1 MSIDVADSPS
11 PLESKSICIENKIII
26 EKRNSQVGE
35 IKGYFLVHKKKKE
48 SRRQVLFK
56 AIILHQIH
64 LWLPSCPNHPSRA
77 HLQFH
82 QCHQSTR
89 VRGSL
94 MLMGDLRSH
103 HHTLVVFMTDLSKG
117 NVHGVYTEMEL
128 SEEILFHFSFGCEK
142 NNPDINSL
150 RLAKYFE
157 LMWQGSP

>member
-64 LWLPSCPNHPSRA
+64 L
-77 HLQFH
+77 
-82 QCHQSTR
+82 
-89 VRGSL
+89 
-94 MLMGDLRSH
+94 
-103 HHTLVVFMTDLSKG
+103 
-117 NVHGVYTEMEL
+117 
-128 SEEILFHFSFGCEK
+128 
-142 NNPDINSL
+142 
-150 RLAKYFE
+150 
-157 LMWQGSP
+157 